1 MPIEN
6 ERPLARRL
14 PDGAPLSAPLG
25 QRAHILGARFHV
37 QISRVRDAGVPGH
50 AHAAERVA
58 HLVGPRH
65 CKGVSG
71 EIVVAPRFVAPRF
84 VRHHVEEVVRARDPG
99 PQSEGGT
106 RTVGLGWRRA
116 LVEREGERLTRQRT
130 RSA

>member
-1 MPIEN
+1 MPVEN
-6 ERPLARRL
+6 ERPLAQRV
-14 PDGAPLSAPLG
+14 PDAAPPSAPLG

-37 QISRVRDAGVPGH
+37 QISRVRDAELPTH

-71 EIVVAPRFVAPRF
+71 EIVVAPHFI
-84 VRHHVEEVVRARDPG
+84 RHHVEEVVRARDPG
-99 PQSEGGT
+99 PQSEGGA

-116 LVEREGERLTRQRT
+116 LVEREGERLTRL